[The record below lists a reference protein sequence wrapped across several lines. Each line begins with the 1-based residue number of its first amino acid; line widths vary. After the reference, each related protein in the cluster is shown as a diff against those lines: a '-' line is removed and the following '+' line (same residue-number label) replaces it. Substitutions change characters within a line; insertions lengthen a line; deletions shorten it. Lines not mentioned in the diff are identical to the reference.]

1 MQTLNPETLRQLP
14 HKEGLILQGC
24 GGDVQEWLDGINDL
38 LQDNG
43 ILLYGDRFKE
53 VSVFRHNERTNLLFD
68 FDDVRLDIEKLAMWR
83 LQTYSQFGGTWLSD
97 YVENQLGG
105 FVEQK
110 REKPD
115 CHLIGQDGNIFNLI
129 GIASRTL
136 RQKGQ
141 EEEAKEMQRRITGGD
156 CHSYYD
162 ALGII
167 GEYVN
172 ITGPEEGME
181 QTL

>member
-1 MQTLNPETLRQLP
+1 MQTLSPETLRYQP

-38 LQDNG
+38 LQENG
-43 ILLYGDRFKE
+43 ILLYGDRFEE
-53 VSVFRHNERTNLLFD
+53 VSVFRHNERTNLLLD
-68 FDDVRLDIEKLAMWR
+68 FDGVRLDIGKLARWR
-83 LQTYSQFGGTWLSD
+83 LQTYGLFGGTWLSD

-105 FVEQK
+105 FAEQK
-110 REKPD
+110 KEKLD
-115 CHLIGQDGNIFNLI
+115 CQLIGQDGNIFNLI

-136 RQKGQ
+136 RQNGQ
-141 EEEAKEMQRRITGGD
+141 AEEAKEMQRRITGGD